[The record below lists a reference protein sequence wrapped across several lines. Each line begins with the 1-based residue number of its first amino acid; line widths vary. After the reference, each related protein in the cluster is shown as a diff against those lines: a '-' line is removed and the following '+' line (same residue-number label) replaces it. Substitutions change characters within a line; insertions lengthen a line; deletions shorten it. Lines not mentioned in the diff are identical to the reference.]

1 MGYYLFLLPITGF
14 MLAAGT
20 GVLIRARRAR
30 EDKRVRD
37 TFSITS

>member
-1 MGYYLFLLPITGF
+1 MAHYLILLPITGF
-14 MLAAGT
+14 MIAAGT

-37 TFSITS
+37 AFSITG